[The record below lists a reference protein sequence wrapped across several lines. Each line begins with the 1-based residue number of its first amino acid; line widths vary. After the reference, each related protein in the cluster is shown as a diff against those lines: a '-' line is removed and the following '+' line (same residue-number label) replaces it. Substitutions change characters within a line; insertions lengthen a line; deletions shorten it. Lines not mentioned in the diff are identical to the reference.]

1 MTSTAPLRLRK
12 AAGGRRGG
20 GAERLAGG
28 GCLRRPAQRGPLSP
42 GRDLHSAHAKERG
55 GPKAHRGAGWW
66 AGCREALGGWSQGRV
81 RADGEDE
88 RRGEGREQRRPIVKM
103 ER

>member
-1 MTSTAPLRLRK
+1 MQEEAASGVLLRGVLSLL
-12 AAGGRRGG
+12 G
-20 GAERLAGG
+20 GA
-28 GCLRRPAQRGPLSP
+28 CI
-42 GRDLHSAHAKERG
+42 SAHAQERG